1 MNAKTPTG
9 SDTTMRA
16 AAPSP
21 GRARFA
27 NFAWFVLVYNLA
39 VIVWGAFV
47 RASFSGDGCGSHWPL
62 CDGALIPAYFDSKTL
77 IEYSHRMMSALD
89 GLLVAGLTVWA
100 YRLFEKGSA
109 VRKAALVSLV
119 FIIFEALIGRGLVK
133 FGWVAHDTSSARAV
147 VLAVHL
153 ANTFVLI
160 GALALCAAWS
170 AGLPR
175 PNLKGQG
182 AMGWA
187 IGVALV
193 GLLAIGV
200 SGAVTALGDTLYPLK
215 DAHAPLADI
224 ADPTKHFL
232 VRLRILHPLL
242 ALVVG
247 LLLTLVAGLA
257 MRMRPTPNTRTA
269 AIWVVGIFGS
279 QLGLGL
285 LNVVLK
291 APIPMQMAHL
301 LLADVSWVSL
311 VVLAASALAD
321 GVERVE
327 WVPQSEGEGARAGE
341 RATWRDYLA
350 LTKPRVISLL
360 LFTTLTAMFAA
371 AGGWPG
377 AWLLVAVAV
386 GGYMSAGA
394 ANTINMVLERDLD
407 ARMRRTA
414 TRPTITHQVAAPK
427 ALAFGLG
434 LAAGSFAIL
443 AVAANLMAAMLSLAG
458 LVFYVIVYTMML
470 KRRTW
475 QNIVV
480 GGAAGAF
487 PPLVGWASVT
497 GSLSPLAWTLFGIV
511 FLWTPVHFWALALL
525 IKDDYK
531 SAGVPMLPVVHGD
544 RATVVQIV
552 GYAVLTAGLTVLP
565 WFLGQVGSLYL
576 GMAIVLNVVLLL
588 RSAQLYFDPARPRAV
603 TLYKYSMLYLAVLF
617 LTVAIDQ
624 ARIV

>member
-1 MNAKTPTG
+1 
-9 SDTTMRA
+9 MRA
-16 AAPSP
+16 VPPSP

-27 NFAWFVLVYNLA
+27 NFAWFVLAYNLA

-62 CDGALIPAYFDSKTL
+62 CDGALIPPYFDSKTL
-77 IEYSHRMMSALD
+77 IEFSHRMMSALD
-89 GLLVAGLTVWA
+89 GLLVLGLAIWA
-100 YRLFEKGSA
+100 YRLFAKGSP
-109 VRKAALVSLV
+109 VRKAALVSLL
-119 FIIFEALIGRGLVK
+119 FIVFEALIGRGLVK
-133 FGWVAHDTSSARAV
+133 FGWVAHDASSARAV

-170 AGLPR
+170 AGIPR
-175 PNLKGQG
+175 PKFKGQG

-187 IGVALV
+187 IAAAIV
-193 GLLAIGV
+193 GLLAIGI
-200 SGAVTALGDTLYPLK
+200 SGAVTALGDTLYPLS
-215 DAHAPLADI
+215 DAHATVADI
-224 ADPTKHFL
+224 SDPTKHFL

-257 MRMRPTPNTRTA
+257 MKLRPSANTRTA
-269 AIWVVGIFGS
+269 ALWVIGIFGS

-301 LLADVSWVSL
+301 LLADVSWVAL
-311 VVLAASALAD
+311 IVLAAGALAE

-327 WVPQSEGEGARAGE
+327 WVPQSEAEGARAGE
-341 RATWRDYLA
+341 RATWRAYVA

-360 LFTTLTAMFAA
+360 LFTTITAMFAA

-377 AWLLVAVAV
+377 LWPLVGVLV

-407 ARMRRTA
+407 ALMRRTS
-414 TRPTITHQVAAPK
+414 TRPTITHQIPAPK
-427 ALAFGLG
+427 ALTFGLG
-434 LAAGSFAIL
+434 LAAASFAIL
-443 AVAANLMAAMLSLAG
+443 GLASNLMAAMLSLAG

-475 QNIVV
+475 QNIVI

-487 PPLVGWASVT
+487 PPLVGWAAVT

-525 IKDDYK
+525 IKDDYH
-531 SAGVPMLPVVHGD
+531 SAGVPMLPVVHGE
-544 RATVVQIV
+544 RATVLQIV
-552 GYAVLTAGLTVLP
+552 GYAVLTAALTVLP

-576 GMAIVLNVVLLL
+576 WTAIALDVLLL
-588 RSAQLYFDPARPRAV
+588 VRSMQLYVDPARPRAV
-603 TLYKYSMLYLAVLF
+603 SLYKYSMLYLAILF
-617 LTVAIDQ
+617 LTIAVDQ